1 MNSESYDS
9 SDLNTDTLLYN
20 LLGIFIYT
28 SSLMILRWKIT
39 LYLLGETHWWCL
51 RTGINNW
58 GPSMRKIEG
67 KYMIYFSNLRPIK
80 TKLTICIIYILII
93 IGNKCYYLSRTID
106 IIRFIGTLLSCKF
119 WNYTITELLSET
131 AQFWNQATKCW
142 NCTVNWN
149 LLVAWWI
156 FTEFKLKST
165 CRLPLP
171 ASRVVVGVNRKR
183 ERAQP

>member
-1 MNSESYDS
+1 
-9 SDLNTDTLLYN
+9 
-20 LLGIFIYT
+20 
-28 SSLMILRWKIT
+28 MILRWKIT

-106 IIRFIGTLLSCKF
+106 IIRFIGTLLSCKILKLHNNRTVA
-119 WNYTITELLSET
+119 WKYT
-131 AQFWNQATKCW
+131 FW
-142 NCTVNWN
+142 NCTILKPSCKMLKLHN
-149 LLVAWWI
+149 
-156 FTEFKLKST
+156 KLKST
-165 CRLPLP
+165 CCPMNFTELNWRCYKIETEYEIWLLE
-171 ASRVVVGVNRKR
+171 AC
-183 ERAQP
+183 RAGH